1 MKPNPP
7 EWLLRLCGCYR
18 ALKSDDDRATFRFWR
33 QPCACSA
40 NLILNPLVDL
50 AEDLGE
56 CAHCLLDCC
65 EEHGAERQGRE
76 E

>member
-7 EWLLRLCGCYR
+7 EWLLKLCACYR
-18 ALKSDDDRATFRFWR
+18 ASKNKARFRFWG
-33 QPCACSA
+33 QPCACSV

-56 CAHCLLDCC
+56 CSDCLLDCC

-76 E
+76 T